1 MIPNK
6 FKKTRIVTFEE
17 DYASKP
23 GKAKGEVIY
32 RKGSTHAIHQNIV
45 AKLQVANVKMKVKEF
60 DHAAYITRSK
70 KQLAE
75 NRKKAA

>member
-6 FKKTRIVTFEE
+6 FKKTRVVTFEE
-17 DYASKP
+17 DYSSVP

-32 RKGSTHAIHQNIV
+32 AKGSTHAIHQNTV
-45 AKLQVANVKMKVKEF
+45 AKLQAKSVKMKVKEF
-60 DHAAYITRSK
+60 DHGAYIAKSK

-75 NRKKAA
+75 NRKAA